1 MAVDLV
7 RAIQVR
13 DIAGLAKAI
22 DPQRDNHIA
31 GNRAEPRQCRGV
43 TIADHDQR
51 GAGTKLRQQTRAL
64 LTLLQCAP
72 PAGRGPGQTI
82 RRRTSRERNWF
93 TKSTL
98 KGSLSNS
105 R

>member
-1 MAVDLV
+1 M
-7 RAIQVR
+7 
-13 DIAGLAKAI
+13 AKAI

-64 LTLLQCAP
+64 LTLLAVCA
-72 PAGRGPGQTI
+72 ACRSRPGTDNTPEDVTRAQLVHQI
-82 RRRTSRERNWF
+82 DPQGVF
-93 TKSTL
+93 V
-98 KGSLSNS
+98 
-105 R
+105 